1 MKTDFLVRV
10 LLASVAAI
18 SPVAAAST
26 LPPALLAARQENCQI
41 QNQAKKLARDEFS
54 SVETRVTRRSKV
66 TPNTL
71 NPLRQRQAVFEGT
84 CVVDVP
90 RGECTIVTETPLA
103 HGEVLVCT
111 TILPCSQNHDCTAN
125 GNYCNWSTLSGEVV
139 CQ

>member
-1 MKTDFLVRV
+1 MKADFLARV

-26 LPPALLAARQENCQI
+26 LPPGLLAARQENCQI
-41 QNQAKKLARDEFS
+41 ENQAQRLARDES
-54 SVETRVTRRSKV
+54 SSV

-71 NPLRQRQAVFEGT
+71 NPLRERQAVFEGT

-90 RGECTIVTETPLA
+90 RGECTIITRTPVNND
-103 HGEVLVCT
+103 EVLVCR
-111 TILPCSQNHDCTAN
+111 TILPCSQNYDCTAN
-125 GNYCNWSTLSGEVV
+125 GNYCNWSQLSGEVV